1 MATARPTGLVG
12 NPAPNS
18 TPTPS
23 KPEAAPAALIG
34 GPPKIPGA
42 VGNAELY
49 SAPLPPTQ
57 EAALLYACDRMDAAI
72 QLLKL
77 VLRDPVGKNNIQA
90 WLMLMDLY
98 QLTGNRKEFD
108 ALCMLFTVKFE
119 TSPPVWRDAQDL
131 DEPRRAQK
139 REVKDYH
146 QLRSTAS
153 GLASEIERF
162 RDFAKKTGSCR
173 LDLAKLT
180 TMTDEEAKVL
190 GTTLTQ
196 FRRAKM
202 PLWLSNYEPVQR
214 NLKKAI
220 SEASAEAARGYWSLL
235 FETLLL
241 TRDHAQFDEIGLEF
255 AVEYEESPPAWEDYV
270 NPLST
275 THQGKDLK
283 IIEEVPAQQPKDGFM
298 VRGVLSQASKNIL
311 VELTQY
317 SVSHSEV
324 NIDMTS
330 AMRLDFSM
338 MDQFFETIKNTQLAG
353 KRVIISNLNELN
365 FALLEAFLFNRHAI
379 LIRKKPI

>member
-1 MATARPTGLVG
+1 MATARPPSPVS

-18 TPTPS
+18 VPQPS
-23 KPEAAPAALIG
+23 KPDVNVPVG

-42 VGNAELY
+42 VGTAELY

-57 EAALLYACDRMDAAI
+57 EAALLYACDRMESAI

-98 QLTGNRKEFD
+98 QLTANRKEFD

-119 TSPPVWRDAQDL
+119 TSPPVWRESQDL
-131 DEPRRAQK
+131 DEPRRNAK
-139 REVKDYH
+139 RDIKDYFL
-146 QLRSTAS
+146 LRATAS
-153 GLASEIERF
+153 GITAEIEKF
-162 RDFAKKTGSCR
+162 KEFAKKTGSCR

-180 TMTDEEAKVL
+180 AVTDNEAKL
-190 GTTLTQ
+190 LAMTIMML
-196 FRRAKM
+196 RRGKM
-202 PLWLSNYEPVQR
+202 PLWLSNYEHFQKLLR
-214 NLKKAI
+214 KYI
-220 SEASAEAARGYWSLL
+220 SESGADASRGFWALL
-235 FETLLL
+235 FESLII
-241 TRDHAQFDEIGLEF
+241 TRDHDQFDEIGLEY

-275 THQGKDLK
+275 THQGKELK
-283 IIEEVPAQQPKDGFM
+283 IIEEVPANMQKDGFM
-298 VRGVLSQASKNIL
+298 VRGVLSAASKTIL
-311 VELTQY
+311 QELQQY
-317 SVSHSEV
+317 AVSHTEV

-330 AMRLDFSM
+330 ALRLDFSM
-338 MDQFFETIKNTQLAG
+338 MDMFFDTVKSTQLAG